1 MVFTP
6 TRGYANYVICSD
18 CGYIFKCDECDVSL
32 TFHKNER
39 KLRCHYCG
47 KESELPN
54 FCPKCGGFK
63 LQTRGFGT
71 ERVMAELA
79 KLFPSQ
85 PLVRVDR
92 TVIKTFKD
100 LRNTFNFM
108 KEPGKKIVVGTKM
121 ITKGL
126 DIQDLDLVVILDAD
140 RYFNFPDYNAQES
153 TASLLM
159 QVAGRSGRK
168 EKGKVIIQ
176 SFQPENHIYK
186 SLIDHNFDL
195 IAENDLEQR
204 KIYGYP
210 PFVTLFMILVNNPS
224 ADKAKA
230 KANEIVEELSKIENQ
245 VDIEI
250 LGPVVP
256 IISKLRGN
264 YRYQIII
271 KSKQKNH
278 DFLYS
283 TLKKHF
289 RDIKIYV
296 NPPTTLV

>member
-1 MVFTP
+1 
-6 TRGYANYVICSD
+6 
-18 CGYIFKCDECDVSL
+18 
-32 TFHKNER
+32 
-39 KLRCHYCG
+39 
-47 KESELPN
+47 
-54 FCPKCGGFK
+54 
-63 LQTRGFGT
+63 
-71 ERVMAELA
+71 MAELA